1 MNTAWRRHRIWD
13 QVTIYLPVLLMGAL
27 AMGSYWIVKS
37 APGPE
42 PEAPVK
48 PVVHE
53 PDYFMRGFSMRAY
66 HPTGAL
72 RSEVVGQ
79 ELRHY
84 PDTRTLEVDHPRI
97 LAVGDD
103 GTRTQ
108 ATAQHL
114 WANAEQTEFVLST
127 NAQVERSPHAP
138 GLREPLRF
146 ESHQLRL
153 DTTQRVIESKAPVL
167 LLRGAN
173 QITANSMH
181 YSGNTGIAQFNGRVR
196 AILVAR

>member
-1 MNTAWRRHRIWD
+1 LNTAWRRHRIWD
-13 QVTIYLPVLLMGAL
+13 HITIYLPVLLMAAL

-37 APGPE
+37 APEPE
-42 PEAPVK
+42 PAPAAR

-53 PDYFMRGFSMRAY
+53 PDYFMRRFSMRAY
-66 HPTGAL
+66 HPTGSL

-97 LAVGDD
+97 LATEAD
-103 GTRTQ
+103 GSRTQ

-114 WANAEQTEFVLST
+114 WANAEQTEFVLNT
-127 NAQVERSPHAP
+127 NAHVERSGQSP
-138 GLREPLRF
+138 GARDRLRF

-153 DTTQRVIESKAPVL
+153 DTVQRVIESPMPVL

-181 YSGNTGIAQFNGRVR
+181 YNGQTGIAQFNGQVR
-196 AILVAR
+196 ATLTAH

>member
-1 MNTAWRRHRIWD
+1 LNAAWRRHRIWD
-13 QVTIYLPVLLMGAL
+13 QITIYLPVLLMGAL

-37 APGPE
+37 APEPE
-42 PEAPVK
+42 PEAPAR

-84 PDTRTLEVDHPRI
+84 PDTRTLEVDQPRI
-97 LAVGDD
+97 LAMGDD

-114 WANAEQTEFVLST
+114 WANAEQTEFVLRT
-127 NAQVERSPHAP
+127 NARVERTPRAPSPQ
-138 GLREPLRF
+138 EPLRF

-153 DTTQRVIESKAPVL
+153 DTTQRVIESQAPVL

-173 QITANSMH
+173 QVTANSMH
-181 YSGNTGIAQFNGRVR
+181 YSGKTGMAQFNGRVR
-196 AILVAR
+196 ATLVAR